1 MLLLTNLKVT
11 ESFNHHRDV
20 ANINTDS
27 REDVETTTIDVDD
40 LVDSREHLNHT
51 STETSNDVHD
61 DLSSSSE
68 DLANS
73 TAVPI
78 ETVIDDSAFDVL
90 DDLRDKIHDDLHE
103 IASSENIIKRSVL
116 TGEVPAAVHRDFS
129 REDFADFFHH
139 DANNNHAAAIDALD
153 DIYDDYSFEVVPTQP
168 LIPAQVQ
175 PAEPQTAQ
183 SVVDHHDVHDFSLE
197 DFAQQ
202 DAIQQGQTVHVDYDD
217 LSTEDIIEANL
228 GAVQPAAV
236 SDSTHTIVQQGEVH
250 QGRSVGVDIDD
261 VSAEDIVDPTGA
273 HHLEAAQPA
282 VVFDPT
288 HPAAGEHVF
297 SHPASDDW
305 FLVKQ
310 YMDDYYFWELG
321 DDLAKEYFWQPI
333 KATKILQF
341 DSAERLNADQFA
353 QFTPVRSLWNDRVGS
368 TVVA

>member
-1 MLLLTNLKVT
+1 MLLLTNLKGMD
-11 ESFNHHRDV
+11 SFNHHRGV
-20 ANINTDS
+20 AHINTDS
-27 REDVETTTIDVDD
+27 HEDVETTTIDDD
-40 LVDSREHLNHT
+40 LVDSREHLNET

-61 DLSSSSE
+61 DLSAE

-73 TAVPI
+73 TPI
-78 ETVIDDSAFDVL
+78 ETTISDDSAFDVL
-90 DDLRDKIHDDLHE
+90 GDLRDKLHDDLHE
-103 IASSENIIKRSVL
+103 PASSENIIKRSALV
-116 TGEVPAAVHRDFS
+116 GEAAIGSTVHHDFS

-153 DIYDDYSFEVVPTQP
+153 DIYDDYSFEEVPAQP
-168 LIPAQVQ
+168 VIPAQVQ
-175 PAEPQTAQ
+175 PVAPQTVH

-202 DAIQQGQTVHVDYDD
+202 AAVQQGQTVHVDYDD
-217 LSTEDIIEANL
+217 VSAEDILEANL
-228 GAVQPAAV
+228 EAVQPAAV
-236 SDSTHTIVQQGEVH
+236 PDSTHTIVQQGEVL
-250 QGRSVGVDIDD
+250 QGRSLGVDIDD
-261 VSAEDIVDPTGA
+261 ISTEDFVDPSGTN
-273 HHLEAAQPA
+273 LEDAQPA

-341 DSAERLNADQFA
+341 DSAERLNAEQFA

-368 TVVA
+368 TVA